1 MRCSDFPPLQEMQ
14 RRPPV
19 TLAAQ
24 PRVLAA
30 EYPRKTQK
38 LFKKFDLIIEKEN
51 YEKLNYANEMLSG
64 KDF

>member
-1 MRCSDFPPLQEMQ
+1 MQ

-30 EYPRKTQK
+30 VYPRKTQK

-51 YEKLNYANEMLSG
+51 YEKLNYENKMLSG